1 MKILKASQL
10 FNGLENFQ
18 KNLFIIVITL
28 LVVFILFSYVMSYTS
43 YIDIFNWWNKNGG
56 PQFKNTIDL
65 MSCAL
70 FNYSNISFK
79 LHQLFVSGPEQI
91 NETYVMLLQSICINN
106 LAAYRSLKVV

>member
-1 MKILKASQL
+1 MKIPKASQL

-70 FNYSNISFK
+70 FNYSNI
-79 LHQLFVSGPEQI
+79 
-91 NETYVMLLQSICINN
+91 N
-106 LAAYRSLKVV
+106 A